1 MKIKKG
7 DKVIVISGASR
18 GKKGDVVKVFP
29 ENDKILIEGVNL
41 KKKHEKKHARGGQG
55 QVISVPRPIH
65 VSNVMHLDPKGGKQT
80 RIGAKMVGDKK
91 VRIARKSGQEI
102 K

>member
-29 ENDKILIEGVNL
+29 ENDKKADTNRSKDG
-41 KKKHEKKHARGGQG
+41 R
-55 QVISVPRPIH
+55 
-65 VSNVMHLDPKGGKQT
+65 
-80 RIGAKMVGDKK
+80 
-91 VRIARKSGQEI
+91 
-102 K
+102 